1 MTNTSKN
8 LFLKRLTLFML
19 SLVLLLL
26 FAHGLLGK
34 KGYLAVR
41 RMKQQNQGLSRK
53 IQEVKREN
61 TQAMEEIKALKSDPK
76 TIEKIAR
83 EELGLVKPGEIKIT
97 TGKSKTESST
107 ALPPSQSQQRLP

>member
-8 LFLKRLTLFML
+8 PFLKRLTLFML

-41 RMKQQNQGLSRK
+41 RMKQQNQGLSRQ
-53 IQEVKREN
+53 IEGVKREN
-61 TQAMEEIKALKSDPK
+61 TQSMEEIKSLNWNPK

-83 EELGLVKPGEIKIT
+83 EELGLVRPGEIKIT

-107 ALPPSQSQQRLP
+107 ALPPSQSQQQ